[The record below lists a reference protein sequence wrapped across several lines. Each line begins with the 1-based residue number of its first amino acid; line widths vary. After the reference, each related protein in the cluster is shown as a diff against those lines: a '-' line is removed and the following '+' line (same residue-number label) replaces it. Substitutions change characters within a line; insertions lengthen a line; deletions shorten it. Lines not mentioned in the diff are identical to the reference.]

1 MAEAIVERRIANYGN
16 LEYGSDRSSNKSHYV
31 RFTAKVHAA
40 GDYFLS
46 GGAVDATPSNQK
58 QNLTVTRAPMRM
70 SQDSVKLYLP
80 AQISVSQKTN
90 YGEAEMGGMIA
101 SGMAAM
107 GAYQDG
113 VGFGAGSDGLK
124 AFIGESGTGFGDA
137 AYRKL
142 SSLAEGMGLT
152 GAVALQNIQ
161 SGVTVNNRTEMMF
174 EGIDRRSFAFTFRL
188 IPHSAREAAEI
199 NKIVTSF
206 RYHMLPEIPDGQEFG
221 RALRAPSTYM
231 INYAHERQLH
241 KIGECI
247 LESVDVKY
255 GGERPQFYH
264 DNRPTETELTLQFK
278 ELEIMTKDK
287 IKAGF

>member
-1 MAEAIVERRIANYGN
+1 M
-16 LEYGSDRSSNKSHYV
+16 
-31 RFTAKVHAA
+31 
-40 GDYFLS
+40 
-46 GGAVDATPSNQK
+46 
-58 QNLTVTRAPMRM
+58 TRAPMRM

-90 YGEAEMGGMIA
+90 YGEAEMGGMVA
-101 SGMAAM
+101 MGMAAM
-107 GAYQDG
+107 RNFVGEGGTVGAAADAA
-113 VGFGAGSDGLK
+113 V
-124 AFIGESGTGFGDA
+124 EEMGTGFGDA
-137 AYRKL
+137 AKRKL

-152 GAVALQNIQ
+152 GAVALTNIE

-206 RYHMLPEIPDGQEFG
+206 RYHMLPEIPAGQEFG